1 MSSKRI
7 RWGLVGGGP
16 DSLIGIV
23 HRVAALMGEDCQL
36 VGGVFSAHR
45 ETSERFAVALD
56 LEPERAYADL
66 DALID
71 GELRHPA
78 EDRMSLVTIATP
90 NYLHFATALKLVRAG
105 FHVVCEKPVTTT
117 AAEAGEL
124 ASAVGQ
130 FGTVFA
136 VAHTYT
142 GYPMVRQLRSMIA
155 QGAIGTVQK
164 VHAQYYQGWLNPVIH
179 EPSQWSSVWRLDPR
193 MGGQSCCMGD
203 IGIHAFN
210 MIEYT
215 TGLKVT
221 QVLADIDTLN
231 AANSLD
237 VDGSAFLRFRQRQQG
252 DFARQPD
259 RNRRG
264 EQFPIGG
271 LWARRRAQMGARA
284 AGAIGVPSRRRTG
297 RDIHCGQFIQCAR
310 GARRRQVAARP
321 SGRLH
326 RCHGQYLSR
335 RGAPNS
341 QRRILQ
347 AGEFPGIEQ
356 GVRGMCFVEAVLRS
370 AADNRWVDIKLTRIV
385 AVSFCK
391 ARARIPAQEYPGRP
405 RRHAA
410 ASTSPPRLG
419 R

>member
-231 AANSLD
+231 AANSMD
-237 VDGSAFLRFRQRQQG
+237 VDGSAFLRFDNGSKGILLASQIATGEENNFRLAVYGRAGALKWAQE
-252 DFARQPD
+252 QPG
-259 RNRRG
+259 RLEYLREG
-264 EQFPIGG
+264 EPVATFTAGSSYNAPE
-271 LWARRRAQMGARA
+271 ARA
-284 AGAIGVPSRRRTG
+284 AAKLPPGHPEGFIDAMGNIYRGV
-297 RDIHCGQFIQCAR
+297 
-310 GARRRQVAARP
+310 V
-321 SGRLH
+321 
-326 RCHGQYLSR
+326 
-335 RGAPNS
+335 
-341 QRRILQ
+341 RRIRSGDPQ

-370 AADNRWVDIKLTRIV
+370 AADNRWIDI
-385 AVSFCK
+385 
-391 ARARIPAQEYPGRP
+391 
-405 RRHAA
+405 
-410 ASTSPPRLG
+410 
-419 R
+419 